1 MLYSAAACA
10 FRSSLRIVVKKD
22 RWILTIRSWLGI
34 IACLVA
40 VVAAAWLLSVYIHD
54 LNVYPDNAAQVKT
67 LRKNAQDDK
76 AAYDILLSELEKLNR
91 AEARRG
97 RIYKTGGLVLI
108 LSFGVFL
115 AWIRWLHP
123 GPGEWAGI
131 PEGCTKH
138 ADRWIGATRSWLGI
152 VAGILAIA
160 AAVWIFSVYI
170 HARVVDPA
178 NAARVEALKE
188 EAKTDTKVQEILQP
202 DLEKQYLSLYKRRS
216 AYDLGG
222 SVLLVSIGIFL
233 VWIRWIRPGP
243 GEWIGLPSR
252 IARRMPAGVDT
263 EIRETP
269 AVLRALTESGVR
281 PAASPPPPPA
291 DISEKAFDVP
301 ETVDL
306 APVDSI
312 LQREGNR
319 PESVIPILQSIQ
331 SHYRYLPD
339 AALRYICEKGGIS
352 PSQISG
358 VSTFYTQFRH
368 KPVGKHIIRVCEGT
382 ACHVSGAVE
391 VGNELRRCL
400 NIKGDSDTDPS
411 GQFTIERVAC
421 IGSCSL
427 APVITIDENIYGHMS
442 ALSAG
447 ETLQDF
453 VRTTKSSGPNGNGKH
468 GKSHKGLQSKGSTR
482 LPVEIRIGMGSCG
495 VASGAR
501 EIHAALEH
509 QVELL
514 GGGAEIK
521 SVGCRGICHHEPL
534 IEIVDNGRSTLYG
547 NVRPSDVRK
556 IVRKHVRPQSFLRR
570 IHEGFRD
577 THARLFDD
585 RAWKPA
591 KESRVDATPYTGKQ
605 VHVVLEN
612 CGIINPLS
620 LEDYRSHDGIQ
631 ALEECLKKLSP
642 EEVIDKIRASGLRGR
657 GGAGF
662 PAAVK
667 WDLTR
672 RAPGTAKY
680 VICNGD
686 EGDPGA
692 FMDRAVLEA
701 DPFRVIEGLAIAAY
715 AVGASEGFI
724 YVRREYPIA
733 ARHLRQAIQT
743 ATVDGLL
750 GKNILGTSFN
760 FKLHIREGAG
770 AFVCGEETALIQ
782 SLEGK
787 RGMPRPKPP
796 YPAQSGL
803 WGKPTLI
810 NNVETLACIPWILRK
825 GPEEFASLGTEKS
838 KGTKVFALAGK
849 IKRGGLIE
857 VPMGI
862 SIREIV
868 EDIGGGIKDGRTFKA
883 VLTGGP
889 SGGCIPARLADTRID
904 YEELTAMGAI
914 MGSGGL
920 VVLDDRDCMV
930 DIARYFLRFTQ
941 DESCGKCTFCRI
953 GTKRMLEILDRIC
966 EGNGKEGDIE
976 TLEELSHQV
985 KKASLCG
992 LGQTAPNPVL
1002 TTIRFFREE
1011 YEAHIQDRRCPAA
1024 HCKALIRFRILDNCT
1039 GCTLCAQACPAGAIE
1054 ARPYKRHEVDD
1065 NLCTRCGMCVTACPE
1080 NAVEA
1085 E

>member
-10 FRSSLRIVVKKD
+10 FRSSLRNIVKKD

-34 IACLVA
+34 
-40 VVAAAWLLSVYIHD
+40 
-54 LNVYPDNAAQVKT
+54 
-67 LRKNAQDDK
+67 
-76 AAYDILLSELEKLNR
+76 
-91 AEARRG
+91 
-97 RIYKTGGLVLI
+97 
-108 LSFGVFL
+108 
-115 AWIRWLHP
+115 
-123 GPGEWAGI
+123 AG
-131 PEGCTKH
+131 
-138 ADRWIGATRSWLGI
+138 
-152 VAGILAIA
+152 GILAIA
-160 AAVWIFSVYI
+160 AAVWILTVYI
-170 HARVVDPA
+170 HARIVDPD

-188 EAKTDTKVQEILQP
+188 EAKTDTEVQEILQP
-202 DLEKQYLSLYKRRS
+202 ELEQQYQSLKQRRF

-222 SVLLVSIGIFL
+222 VVLLISLGILFA
-233 VWIRWIRPGP
+233 WTRWLRPGP
-243 GEWIGLPSR
+243 DEWTGIPKGWIRHLTFR
-252 IARRMPAGVDT
+252 VDT
-263 EIRETP
+263 ETRPLP
-269 AVLRALTESGVR
+269 AVLKKPSPEIPGAGETAPS
-281 PAASPPPPPA
+281 PAADLLPQAPA
-291 DISEKAFDVP
+291 ESD
-301 ETVDL
+301 TVDL
-306 APVDSI
+306 TAVDRI
-312 LQREGNR
+312 MKAEGTS
-319 PESVIPILQSIQ
+319 PDAVIPILQSIQ

-400 NIKGDSDTDPS
+400 NIEGDSDTDPS

-453 VRTTKSSGPNGNGKH
+453 VRTTKSSGPDGDGKH
-468 GKSHKGLQSKGSTR
+468 GKSHKGLQSKESTG

-509 QVELL
+509 QVGLL

-547 NVRPSDVRK
+547 KVQPSDVRK
-556 IVRKHVRPQSFLRR
+556 IVRKHVRPQSLIRR
-570 IHEGFRD
+570 IHEGFKD
-577 THARLFDD
+577 AHARLFDD
-585 RAWKPA
+585 RAWKPV

-620 LEDYRSHDGIQ
+620 LEDYRRHDGIQ
-631 ALEECLKKLSP
+631 ALEECLKRLSP
-642 EEVIDKIRASGLRGR
+642 EEVIEKIRASGLRGR

-667 WDLTR
+667 WDLTL
-672 RAPGTAKY
+672 RAPGNIKY

-743 ATVDGLL
+743 ASADGLL
-750 GKNILGTSFN
+750 GENILGTSFN

-810 NNVETLACIPWILRK
+810 NNVETLACVPWILRK
-825 GPEEFASLGTEKS
+825 GPEAFAALGTEKS

-889 SGGCIPARLADTRID
+889 SGGCIPARLADTRVD

-966 EGNGKEGDIE
+966 EGDGKEGDIE

-1011 YEAHIQDRRCPAA
+1011 YETHIQDRRCPAA

-1054 ARPYKRHEVDD
+1054 ARPYKKHEVDD
-1065 NLCTRCGMCVTACPE
+1065 ILCTRCGMCVQACPE